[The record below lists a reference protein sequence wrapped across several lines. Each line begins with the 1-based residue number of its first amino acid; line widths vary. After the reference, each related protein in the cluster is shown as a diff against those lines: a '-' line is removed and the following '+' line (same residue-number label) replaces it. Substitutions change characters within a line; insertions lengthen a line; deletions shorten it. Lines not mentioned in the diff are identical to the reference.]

1 MDTEDFRKRLLQMKK
16 DLTHRIS
23 AIDRDIRHEG
33 MSADWSEQ
41 ASEREND
48 EVLESL
54 GNTSEQELLMIKYAL
69 RRIEDGSYFQ
79 CDECGKDIPPARLEL
94 LPFTARV
101 ADHLCVIRSAWTDAI
116 NHEPAM
122 SLMHTGSQL
131 PGRPSMGAW
140 LGKPL
145 SHPHCSGR
153 GTLWR

>member
-1 MDTEDFRKRLLQMKK
+1 MDTEDFRKRLLEMKEN
-16 DLTHRIS
+16 LTHRIS

-94 LPFTARV
+94 LPFTA
-101 ADHLCVIRSAWTDAI
+101 HCVTCAEKIET
-116 NHEPAM
+116 
-122 SLMHTGSQL
+122 
-131 PGRPSMGAW
+131 
-140 LGKPL
+140 
-145 SHPHCSGR
+145 
-153 GTLWR
+153 

>member
-1 MDTEDFRKRLLQMKK
+1 MDTDDFKKRLLEMQQ

-69 RRIEDGSYFQ
+69 KRIEDGSYFQ
-79 CDECGKDIPPARLEL
+79 CDECGADIPPARLEL
-94 LPFTARV
+94 LPFTA
-101 ADHLCVIRSAWTDAI
+101 HCVNCAEKIE
-116 NHEPAM
+116 N
-122 SLMHTGSQL
+122 
-131 PGRPSMGAW
+131 
-140 LGKPL
+140 
-145 SHPHCSGR
+145 
-153 GTLWR
+153 